1 MTIAGL
7 EQEMAAACAAVR
19 QADLDGLR
27 ALGVSINTIADM
39 GTIYF
44 PFGVTE
50 AEPIGNGLYQPGV
63 GQPFLILPILENNE
77 LVDLCAF
84 QGAQPDTWHLR
95 TGAAWCLGMVDSLSE
110 AQVHLCG
117 RPLDW
122 LRGGGKGICIL
133 DWSSP
138 EIRSLAAM
146 SEVTC
151 SDPRAARLLQA
162 ALDRSNTNPRIRL
175 EDLRYAA

>member
-7 EQEMAAACAAVR
+7 EQEMAAACAAVC

-27 ALGVSINTIADM
+27 NLGVSLNTIADM

-63 GQPFLILPILENNE
+63 GQRFLILPILENSE

-84 QGAQPDTWHLR
+84 QGPQPDTWHLR
-95 TGAAWCLGMVDSLSE
+95 TGVAWCLGINDSLSE

-117 RPLDW
+117 RPLD
-122 LRGGGKGICIL
+122 
-133 DWSSP
+133 
-138 EIRSLAAM
+138 
-146 SEVTC
+146 
-151 SDPRAARLLQA
+151 
-162 ALDRSNTNPRIRL
+162 
-175 EDLRYAA
+175 